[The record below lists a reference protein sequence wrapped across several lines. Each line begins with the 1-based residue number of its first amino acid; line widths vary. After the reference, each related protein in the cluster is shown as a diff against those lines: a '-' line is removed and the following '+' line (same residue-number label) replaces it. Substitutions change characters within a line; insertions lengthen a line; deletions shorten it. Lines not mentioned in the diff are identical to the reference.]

1 MKVRRNYRVFD
12 NKLWHLNS
20 TTWTSIK
27 DLQTDSVKLQVQRI
41 PVLFGGGTPTEYT
54 TGTVS
59 SGAEKVKKA
68 AGDPGGAANVGKV
81 LVITS
86 GIYKGAFAP
95 IIDYTSGSS
104 EYTTG

>member
-1 MKVRRNYRVFD
+1 LKVRRNYRVFD
-12 NKLWHLNS
+12 NKLWYLNS
-20 TTWTSIK
+20 NVWTSIK

-59 SGAEKVKKA
+59 SGAEKVRKA
-68 AGDPGGAANVGKV
+68 PGDPGGAANVWKV

>member
-12 NKLWHLNS
+12 NKLWYLNS
-20 TTWTSIK
+20 NVWTSIK

-68 AGDPGGAANVGKV
+68 PGDPGAAANVGKV